1 MKFFALAL
9 LVSSTQA
16 ATALTAAKECYDANT
31 RAAAKAGIADAT
43 KAAALVKAALAC
55 TTT

>member
-16 ATALTAAKECYDANT
+16 ATALVAPAACHD
-31 RAAAKAGIADAT
+31 
-43 KAAALVKAALAC
+43 
-55 TTT
+55 